1 MYKAQSFAVSIQKGG
16 LMRKNCILV
25 HTKHI
30 KKINNHYQ
38 SCMAGYK
45 RVFTGSILACLAFAV
60 IFSSVVPTEAGMVY
74 GHVSLDGGA
83 FPPQGILTL
92 DAKGNR
98 FTIRTDRNGNY
109 NVFLPPGVYKVTF
122 TRGRATWSATIRS
135 YPNPVKQ
142 DISMRR

>member
-1 MYKAQSFAVSIQKGG
+1 MT
-16 LMRKNCILV
+16 KNCILV
-25 HTKHI
+25 YSTHI
-30 KKINNHYQ
+30 KKTNNRYQ

-74 GHVSLDGGA
+74 GHVSLNGGA

-92 DAKGNR
+92 DANGNS

-109 NVFLPPGVYKVTF
+109 NVFLPPGVYAVTF
-122 TRGRATWSATIRS
+122 AQEGATWSATIRS

-142 DISMRR
+142 DIRMRR